1 MSRPRYLIGIDLGTT
16 NSALAYIDRQG
27 DAPAR
32 IETFPV
38 PQLVDKGT
46 VRDREVL
53 PSFLYLP
60 GEYELPGGS
69 IALPW
74 DAEVSYSV
82 GEFAR
87 VQGAR
92 IPGNLV
98 FSAKS
103 WLSHA
108 RVDRKGPILPWG
120 RETTARRV
128 SPVEA
133 SARYLRHLKDA
144 WNHAVAAGDPG
155 QALEKQQLVITIPAS
170 FDETARELTFEA
182 AQRAG
187 LEGVTL
193 LEEPQAAFYF
203 WLASHGNAW
212 RSLIEPDRLILVFD
226 MGGGTTDF
234 TLITVKEEEGQP
246 SFRRVA
252 VGDHLM
258 LGGDNMDLAL
268 AREMEKKMRGP
279 SGKFDYHQWLSAVQQ
294 CRAAKEELLGAL
306 TKDTTKESVPVT
318 LLGTGRKVIGETLT
332 AELTARMVTD
342 TILEGFFQRVAVHEE
357 VQRGRTSGLQEL
369 GLPYV
374 SDTSVMRHLA
384 SFLKRHA
391 ADRELPQIVDPE
403 GGGAVVRPDLLLF
416 NGGVFT
422 SPLIREHV
430 AAVMREWFSGDAAW
444 SLRIL
449 ENERLDHAVAL
460 GAAYYSSVRFGKGE
474 RIAGGTGRAYYIGV
488 ERESEL
494 KNAAPG
500 ARITSV
506 CILPRG
512 FEEGEE
518 LHLADPEFQV
528 LTNSPV
534 SFTLYSSSYR
544 AGDKPGDVV
553 AAEKDEFVE
562 LPPIRTVLH
571 FGKSAGQV
579 RIPVSLGIR
588 LNEFGTLDVWCESK
602 KTPHRWKLAFQLRME
617 DTVQTAAP
625 PQARGEK
632 HTLTESAVAGA
643 VSLMERAFSSS
654 PRVPSEVAPENLLKK
669 MEELLEL
676 ERNDWPLSSIRQM
689 GDALILMKEKR
700 RTTSRHEARWL
711 NLAGFLLRPGFG
723 DVMDDRRIRELW
735 KLSSEGLAFPGDIQ
749 CSAEWWVMWR
759 RVAGGLDASQQD
771 ILFKKVAPWLLPSRK
786 KAGIPK
792 QPDALVS
799 EMWMLAAS
807 LDNLPPSLKAELGAE
822 LMRNPKRW
830 KGKAL
835 GHFFWALSRLG
846 ARVPFHGT
854 IDRIV
859 PKEVAEAWIASLL
872 NMPWP
877 HPGDAV
883 HALAQMARKT
893 GDRSRDIEEGLRAR
907 VIERISAY
915 PWALRSVRQLQ
926 ETVSLEWEDEKS
938 IFGESLPEGLSLAG
952 DRTAL

>member
-1 MSRPRYLIGIDLGTT
+1 MSGSRYLIGIDLGTT
-16 NSALAYIDRQG
+16 NSALAYIDRIEKV
-27 DAPAR
+27 PAR
-32 IETFPV
+32 IETFPI
-38 PQLVDKGT
+38 PQLVDEGI
-46 VRDREVL
+46 VQNREVL

-69 IALPW
+69 ISLPW
-74 DAEVSYSV
+74 DAEISYSV

-98 FSAKS
+98 SSAKS

-120 RETTARRV
+120 RETAAKRV

-133 SARYLRHLKDA
+133 SARYLKHLKDA
-144 WNHAVAAGDPG
+144 WNYAVSAGDPE
-155 QALEKQQLVITIPAS
+155 QVMEKQQLVITIPAS

-182 AQRAG
+182 AHLAG
-187 LEGVTL
+187 LEGFTL

-203 WLASHGNAW
+203 WLATHGDAW
-212 RSLIEPDRLILVFD
+212 RSIIEPDRLILVFD
-226 MGGGTTDF
+226 VGGGTTDF
-234 TLITVKEEEGQP
+234 TLITVKEEGEKP

-252 VGDHLM
+252 VGDHIM

-268 AREMEKKMRGP
+268 AREMEKKMMGP

-294 CRAAKEELLGAL
+294 CRAAKEELLGG
-306 TKDTTKESVPVT
+306 TTKESVPVT

-332 AELTARMVTD
+332 GELTVGTVTD
-342 TILEGFFQRVAVHEE
+342 TIIGGFFQRVEAHEE

-391 ADRELPQIVDPE
+391 SNRELPHIVDPKSDN
-403 GGGAVVRPDLLLF
+403 AIVRPDMLLF
-416 NGGVFT
+416 NGGVFK
-422 SPLIREHV
+422 SPLIREH
-430 AAVMREWFSGDAAW
+430 AASVIREWFSPDASW

-449 ENERLDHAVAL
+449 ENGKLDHAVAL
-460 GAAYYSSVRFGKGE
+460 GAAYYSSVREGRGE

-488 ERESEL
+488 EKEGEKGEPSL
-494 KNAAPG
+494 ISPL
-500 ARITSV
+500 TSV
-506 CILPRG
+506 CVLPRG

-518 LHLADPEFQV
+518 IHLSYPEFQV

-544 AGDKPGDVV
+544 AGDKPGDVIT
-553 AAEKDEFVE
+553 AERDEFVE

-571 FGKSAGQV
+571 FGKSAGRV

-617 DTVQTAAP
+617 DELQTTAP
-625 PQARGEK
+625 PRGGGEK
-632 HTLTESAVAGA
+632 HTLTESVVAEA
-643 VSLMERAFSSS
+643 ISLIGKAFSSS
-654 PRVPSEVAPENLLKK
+654 PRVPSEVTPENLIKK
-669 MEELLEL
+669 VEELLEL
-676 ERNDWPLSSIRQM
+676 ERNDWPLSSIRKM
-689 GDALILMKEKR
+689 WDALITMKEKR

-711 NLAGFLLRPGFG
+711 NLSGFLLRPGFG
-723 DVMDDRRIRELW
+723 DALDDWRIRELW
-735 KLSSEGLAFPGDIQ
+735 KLISEGLAFPGDTQ

-771 ILFKKVAPWLLPSRK
+771 ILFRKVAPWLLPSRK

-807 LDNLPPSLKAELGAE
+807 LENLPPSLKEELGNE
-822 LMRNPKRW
+822 LVRNPKRW
-830 KGKAL
+830 KGRAL
-835 GHFFWALSRLG
+835 GHYFWALSRIG

-854 IDRIV
+854 IDRVV
-859 PKEVAEAWIASLL
+859 PREVVEAWIVSLL
-872 NMPWP
+872 DAPWP
-877 HPGDAV
+877 NPGDAV
-883 HALAQMARKT
+883 YALAQMARKT
-893 GDRSRDIEEGLRAR
+893 GDRSRDIDEGLRTR
-907 VIERISAY
+907 IIERISVY
-915 PWALRSVRQLQ
+915 PWAKRSVRQIQ
-926 ETVSLEWEDEKS
+926 EAVSLEWEDEKS
-938 IFGESLPEGLSLAG
+938 IFGESLPEGLSLKLIEK
-952 DRTAL
+952 DR